1 MIFIQN
7 SGVIIIVVLLNY
19 LLKKFIRWL
28 TGSNTPTSS
37 GGSKD
42 TVSPWITCLISVGV
56 KTPTETASFIKDS
69 FEKFDLDRE

>member
-1 MIFIQN
+1 MWQM
-7 SGVIIIVVLLNY
+7 LN
-19 LLKKFIRWL
+19 LRFVFENLNFIRWL

-56 KTPTETASFIKDS
+56 KTPTETASFIYGI
-69 FEKFDLDRE
+69 DRREIE

>member
-1 MIFIQN
+1 MKICIDRQEV
-7 SGVIIIVVLLNY
+7 GL
-19 LLKKFIRWL
+19 FIRWL

-56 KTPTETASFIKDS
+56 KTPTETASFIVI
-69 FEKFDLDRE
+69 LDCQGLNNQVQAR